1 MYSINPNDPND
12 PVSAMVQ
19 RYKAHVAGGGL
30 INEVYKWELIAKF
43 RGKPN
48 VNAPDFYEEIK
59 STKYGNLLYQIAVP
73 VIKELAQNYPKEYR
87 ACFRQLFDERV
98 DLSIRIRSFKEGT
111 KELYQKLKS
120 GTRYGTHH
128 DERTIATILTVHDPL
143 RYAFYKNSFYQKFC
157 NLLGIGPNRTGEK
170 LVHYLHLLDRFIE
183 RYIDTDPELL
193 EIVDKNLPRG
203 LFDDANHKLLAQD
216 ILYQMLDLPSD
227 GSGYWVFQST
237 PRSYDLIADLEAGN
251 NIGSWSVSAHKDKI
265 QEGDKVILWVA
276 GRDAGC
282 YAFAETTGEPVEEI
296 SEFGSHR
303 VGIELTHNLIDKPI
317 LWYEVKNTEGLE
329 KLKVGRQGTT
339 FQATEKEFEIMQSLI
354 REEVGQ
360 EVITKIDMPLNTIL
374 FGPPGTGKTYNSI
387 DKAVEIIKGGPS
399 QPHAQN
405 KKDFDEFRK
414 QGQIE
419 FVTFHQSYSYEDFV
433 VGITPDTSAG
443 VLRFDKRD
451 GIFKQICER
460 ARQNW
465 AAVNAAEDRTP
476 DFDYVFRTFFSKLI
490 EEEVKVVEIPMR
502 SKGYK
507 FTITSIK
514 DDERIRFTKQSG
526 GTADDLL
533 VKNVRAIYEGTLSYG
548 EQGLGVYYY
557 PLNDKL
563 KEFAATLQPEKQ
575 KEEAPKNF
583 VLVIDEINRANIS
596 KVFGELITLLED
608 DKRLGGE
615 SELRVTLPGG
625 EKDFAVPPNL
635 YIVGTMNTADKSIAL
650 VDIALRRRF
659 DFISYYPD
667 YEKIKNPDAVDL
679 LRTINL
685 AIFDKKRSAD
695 YLIGHAYFMNDQPI
709 ETVLQN
715 KVVPLLMEYFSSK
728 TEIVSGIFS
737 GSGWNVSYDQNT
749 YKWNINRI

>member
-1 MYSINPNDPND
+1 MYINQPNDPND
-12 PVSAMVQ
+12 PVSAMVK

-30 INEVYKWELIAKF
+30 VNEVYKWELISKF

-73 VIKELAQNYPKEYR
+73 VIKELAQNYPEEYR

-98 DLSIRIRSFKEGT
+98 DLSIRIGSFKEGT
-111 KELYQKLKS
+111 KKLYQKLKS

-128 DERTIATILTVHDPL
+128 DERTIATILTVYDPL
-143 RYAFYKNSFYQKFC
+143 KYAFYKNSFYQKFC
-157 NLLGIGPNRTGEK
+157 NLLEIRPNKTGGK
-170 LVHYLHLLDRFIE
+170 LVHYLHLLDQFIE
-183 RYIDTDPELL
+183 RYIDTDPQLL
-193 EIVDKNLPRG
+193 EIVERNLPPG

-227 GSGYWVFQST
+227 GSGFWVFQST

-276 GRDAGC
+276 GKDAGC

-303 VGIELTHNLIDKPI
+303 VGIELTHNLVDKPI
-317 LWYEVKNTEGLE
+317 LLNEVKNTEGLE

-354 REEVGQ
+354 REGINQ
-360 EVITKIDMPLNTIL
+360 EPVEKSNMSLNTIL
-374 FGPPGTGKTYNSI
+374 YGPPGTGKTYNSI
-387 DKAVEIIKGGPS
+387 DKAVEIIKGNSSPD
-399 QPHAQN
+399 HHEN
-405 KKDFDEFRK
+405 KRDFDEFRRR
-414 QGQIE
+414 GQIE

-433 VGITPDTSAG
+433 AGITPDTTAG

-465 AAVNAAEDRTP
+465 SAVNTTEDKTP
-476 DFDYVFRTFFSKLI
+476 DFDYVFGTFFSKLI
-490 EEEVKVVEIPMR
+490 EEEVEAVEIPMR

-514 DDERIRFTKQSG
+514 DDGRIKFTKQSE
-526 GTADDLL
+526 GTGHDLL
-533 VKNVRAIYEGTLSYG
+533 MKNVKAIYEGTLNYG

-563 KEFAATLQPEKQ
+563 KEFAATLQPEQQ
-575 KEEAPKNF
+575 KDEKLKNF

-615 SELRVTLPGG
+615 NEIRVTLPNG
-625 EKDFAVPPNL
+625 ERDFGVPPNL
-635 YIVGTMNTADKSIAL
+635 YVIGTMNTADRSIAL

-659 DFISYYPD
+659 DFIGYYPR
-667 YEKIKNPDAVDL
+667 YDL
-679 LRTINL
+679 LGPEASNVLQKINT
-685 AIFDKKRSAD
+685 AIYKNKKSSD
-695 YLIGHAYFMNDQPI
+695 YLIGHAYFMKAPDI
-709 ETVLQN
+709 RLILRN
-715 KVVPLLMEYFSSK
+715 KVIPLLMEYFSGK
-728 TEIVSGIFS
+728 IEIVSSIFD
-737 GSGWNVSYDQNT
+737 GSGWLVSYDSGD
-749 YKWNINRI
+749 YSWKIERA